1 MTRMYRDVAT
11 WNVWKGCLFDCVY
24 CRPSFQAI
32 NKRIT
37 SCKLCQ
43 DYVPHFHE
51 ERLSKIPR
59 ARTIFVAANGDISLA
74 HPQAM
79 LDILTAMDIHSRKYP
94 ETEYYLQSK
103 DPRFFDPYLD
113 DLPKSTILITTL
125 ETNYDHDYARYSN
138 APPPRKRW
146 HDFKD
151 LKWDR
156 KIITIEPI
164 MDFDMKEFLRMLI
177 DINPMK
183 IWIGYNSRPKAVQ
196 LPEPSLA
203 KTEKLI
209 RLLRENMIEV
219 EEKDMRR

>member
-1 MTRMYRDVAT
+1 
-11 WNVWKGCLFDCVY
+11 
-24 CRPSFQAI
+24 
-32 NKRIT
+32 
-37 SCKLCQ
+37 
-43 DYVPHFHE
+43 
-51 ERLSKIPR
+51 
-59 ARTIFVAANGDISLA
+59 
-74 HPQAM
+74 M